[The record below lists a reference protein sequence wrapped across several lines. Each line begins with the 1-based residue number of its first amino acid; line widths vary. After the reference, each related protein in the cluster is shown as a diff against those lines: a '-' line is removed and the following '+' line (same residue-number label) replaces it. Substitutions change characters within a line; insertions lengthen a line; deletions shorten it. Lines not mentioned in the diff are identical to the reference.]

1 MGATM
6 TLLSDIVSIG
16 IGSDYGDDR
25 VGLLI
30 ADLLSQRLPT
40 CTTLSLR
47 SPLAVLDH
55 LGKSKQLHIVDAS
68 KGAGPPGTITRYEW
82 PIAAGIE
89 IRFSGTHDYGL
100 LATLQLAEAMGLLPP
115 KVTIWSIEI
124 ADSDLRQ
131 GFSQPLSPAVAR
143 GAELLVDQVVNEI
156 TTAVSHKIEQLR
168 HA

>member
-6 TLLSDIVSIG
+6 TLLSDILIIG

-25 VGLLI
+25 AGLVI
-30 ADLLSQRLPT
+30 AEKLSQRLPT
-40 CTTLSLR
+40 CATLRLR

-55 LGKSKQLHIVDAS
+55 LSNSKQLLIVDACR
-68 KGAGPPGTITRYEW
+68 GGGPLGTITRYKW
-82 PIAAGIE
+82 PIADEIN
-89 IRFSGTHDYGL
+89 IRFSGTHDFGL
-100 LATLQLAEAMGLLPP
+100 IATLHLADGMGLLPP

-124 ADSDLRQ
+124 ADQDFRD

-143 GAELLVDQVVNEI
+143 GAELLVDQVVDEI
-156 TTAVSHKIEQLR
+156 TAASSLEIEQLR